1 MVGAAGVNAGLRPRE
16 ECGALIAGIRDG
28 RLIPRASFF
37 QQKNVR
43 AAIADSE
50 PQWLLQHED
59 VVIFESRVLATA
71 GPRERRG

>member
-59 VVIFESRVLATA
+59 VVIFESRGATA